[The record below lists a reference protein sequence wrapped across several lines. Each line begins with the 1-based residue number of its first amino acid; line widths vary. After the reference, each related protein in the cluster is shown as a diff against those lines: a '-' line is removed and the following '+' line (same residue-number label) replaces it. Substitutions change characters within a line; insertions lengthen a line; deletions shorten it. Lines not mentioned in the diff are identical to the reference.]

1 MGVPENI
8 DALLVKYDITQDHLA
23 RVADVAP
30 SAVTRWRQGAMPRK
44 SAISNLCNYFHLTED
59 DILSDAYG
67 LAAKEHGRVPSI
79 PGARKAVGAPT
90 VMVPVLGRVHAG
102 PAGDPDVYEETS
114 NEAEI
119 LASYFERDPEVHVLD
134 YEGDCM
140 DRVFGEGTTSLVV
153 SPNAPF
159 GNGDIVV
166 AVIDGADYVVRRLAQ
181 TARELRLKPC
191 SNNPEHEDI
200 VVARGD
206 EHQVEF
212 KGKVL
217 ECFKR
222 FE

>member
-1 MGVPENI
+1 MTVGANIRRIREKHNLTQEEFGKIASVSSMAVSQWENDRAVPRMGAVQRIADYFNVP
-8 DALLVKYDITQDHLA
+8 
-23 RVADVAP
+23 
-30 SAVTRWRQGAMPRK
+30 K
-44 SAISNLCNYFHLTED
+44 SAIID
-59 DILSDAYG
+59 DEGVRAF
-67 LAAKEHGRVPSI
+67 
-79 PGARKAVGAPT
+79 PGVRKAVGAPT

-114 NEAEI
+114 KEAEI
-119 LASYFERDPEVHVLD
+119 LASYFECDPEVHVLD

-166 AVIDGADYVVRRLAQ
+166 AVIDGADYVVRRLEQ

-191 SNNPEHEDI
+191 SNNPEHVDI